1 MAWGGDEERRS
12 EEEQEEELDETV
24 SCRVC
29 KRGNGY
35 FS

>member
-24 SCRVC
+24 SDLCANVATSL
-29 KRGNGY
+29 G
-35 FS
+35 

>member
-24 SCRVC
+24 SYVRKC
-29 KRGNGY
+29 GELAG
-35 FS
+35 